1 MGLFSSKKKI
11 TVSTSVQPVFSARDL
26 PDPVAAGFVMARL
39 QETKSMPTVMQELSN
54 CIAVKGSAAW
64 KWAKNNY
71 AYGTPSSALASSS
84 QAESDIVD
92 VLKGLYGNDMAMD
105 YYFLGPLNSVHYAWH
120 TLQNSYSYDAV
131 TNQIGT
137 LSTSKG
143 TPVYLR
149 DLVPQYT
156 EETVNF
162 LTEQDELHL
171 LQVYSPYANAGVTL
185 TNPSGDPTATIT
197 PYTTSPTA
205 STNQIKVYYEYLNR
219 GVIKVEYITLTIAA
233 ETEDDDYHQARVRKA
248 DGTVIYFT
256 YKHGEGTYPAV
267 DNALEY
273 SFTESGTFMPWV
285 YFRYGFDNLATPSK
299 KDTDAYKDSHRYCR
313 ALGLD
318 YQTMADGIYA
328 DTDLSDVIHS
338 MLIFGVQADADS
350 RSEREY
356 LYRYFD
362 MLHQKLTVEGTA
374 SGIYSQ
380 VIRDKKFTMSF
391 TFTGLTKT
399 TQTGSVAQPGKY
411 AKPVVSGSTVTYQK
425 QIDATTYAEITV
437 TSPNMRYHVLGKY
450 SHSAG
455 LGKKELLI
463 PLDRAAFKEMG
474 LVWRNDL
481 LARGMHFMMCTYI
494 ETKEKWYQSTWFKVF
509 LIVIVVVLTIVTFG
523 GFAPI
528 GAAIMA
534 AVTAGAAALLTTMA
548 IWVIKGLLLR
558 LAVKTFIDVA
568 GLENSVFAAVLLI
581 AASAFVPSNMANS
594 AQITQGLLAAGNNM
608 ISQVGTGY
616 GEALKD
622 IQKELAQF
630 SADAQAQWEQLEE
643 KRLKEF
649 GIGNPL
655 SAMDYVMAPAVLF
668 GEAPSDFFLRIVH
681 TPNPGP
687 YIFNM
692 QQDYVDNLI
701 KLPTFRDAVKHLDP
715 HVTNSEFA
723 TA

>member
-11 TVSTSVQPVFSARDL
+11 TVSTAVQPVFTEAQL
-26 PDPVAAGFVMARL
+26 PDPVAAGFVTARL
-39 QETKSMPTVMQELSN
+39 QDHKNMPTVMQELSS
-54 CIAVKGSAAW
+54 CIAVKSASAW
-64 KWAKNNY
+64 KWAKDNY
-71 AYGTPSSALASSS
+71 AYGTPSSALASSN
-84 QAESDIVD
+84 QAKSDMVD
-92 VLKGLYGNDMAMD
+92 VLKGLYGNDIAMD

-120 TLQNSYSYDAV
+120 TLQNSYSYDVA
-131 TNQIGT
+131 TNKIGT
-137 LSTSKG
+137 LTTSKG

-156 EETVNF
+156 DETVNF
-162 LTEQDELHL
+162 LTEQDELHW

-185 TNPSGDPTATIT
+185 TNPSGNPAATIT
-197 PYTTSPTA
+197 PYTISTTA
-205 STNQIKVYYEYLNR
+205 STNQIKVYYEYLNA
-219 GVIKVEYITLTIAA
+219 GTIKVENITLTIDA
-233 ETEDDDYHQARVRKA
+233 ETEDDDYHQARIRKA

-273 SFTESGTFMPWV
+273 SFTESGTFLPWV
-285 YFRYGFDNLATPSK
+285 YFRYNFDNLATPSK

-313 ALGLD
+313 ALGID
-318 YQTMADGIYA
+318 YQTMADGIYE

-338 MLIFGVQADADS
+338 MLFFGVRPDADS

-362 MLHQKLTVEGTA
+362 MLYQKLTVEGTA

-425 QIDATTYAEITV
+425 QIDATTYSEITV
-437 TSPNMRYHVLGKY
+437 TSPRMRYHILGKY

-455 LGKKELLI
+455 LGSKELVI

-481 LARGMHFMMCTYI
+481 LARGMHFMMHSYI
-494 ETKEKWYQSTWFKVF
+494 ETKVKWYQSTWFKVF
-509 LIVIVVVLTIVTFG
+509 LIVVVVVLTIVTFG

-534 AVTAGAAALLTTMA
+534 AFTAGVVALLVTLG
-548 IWVIKGLLLR
+548 IWVLKTILLR

-568 GLENSVFAAVLLI
+568 GLENSIIAGVLLI
-581 AASAFVPSNMANS
+581 AAAAFVPDTMANS
-594 AQITQGLLAAGNNM
+594 MQITQGLIAAGNNL
-608 ISQVGTGY
+608 ISEVSTGY
-616 GEALKD
+616 GEILKD

-630 SADAQAQWEQLEE
+630 NADTQSQWEQLEE
-643 KRLKEF
+643 KRLQEF
-649 GIGNPL
+649 GAGNPL

-668 GEAPSDFFLRIVH
+668 GEGPSDFFLRTVH

-687 YIFNM
+687 FMFNM
-692 QQDYVDNLI
+692 QEDYVDNQV
-701 KLPTFRDAVKHLDP
+701 KLPTFRDAVKNLDP
-715 HVTNSEFA
+715 HVSNSGFA
-723 TA
+723 KV

>member
-11 TVSTSVQPVFSARDL
+11 TVSTAVQPVFSEAQL
-26 PDPVAAGFVMARL
+26 PAPVAAGFVTARL
-39 QETKSMPTVMQELSN
+39 QEQKIMPTVMQELST
-54 CIAVKGSAAW
+54 CTAVKSAAIW
-64 KWAKNNY
+64 KWAKDNY
-71 AYGTPSSALASSS
+71 AYGTPSSALASSN

-120 TLQNSYSYDAV
+120 TLQNSYSYDAA

-162 LTEQDELHL
+162 LTEQDELHW

-185 TNPSGDPTATIT
+185 TNPSGDPAATIT
-197 PYTTSPTA
+197 PYTISTTA
-205 STNQIKVYYEYLNR
+205 STNQIKVYYEYLNAS
-219 GVIKVEYITLTIAA
+219 VIKVENITLTIAA

-256 YKHGEGTYPAV
+256 YKHGEGTYPSV

-273 SFTESGTFMPWV
+273 SFTESGTFLPWV
-285 YFRYGFDNLATPSK
+285 YFRYGFSNLATPSK

-318 YQTMADGIYA
+318 YQTMADGIYE
-328 DTDLSDVIHS
+328 DTDLSDIIQS
-338 MLIFGVQADADS
+338 MLIFGVRADADS
-350 RSEREY
+350 ASEREY

-362 MLHQKLTVEGTA
+362 MLHEKLLLEGTA

-391 TFTGLTKT
+391 TFTELTKT

-425 QIDATTYAEITV
+425 QIDATTYSEITV
-437 TSPNMRYHVLGKY
+437 TSPRMRYHILGKY

-463 PLDRAAFKEMG
+463 PLDRAVFKRMG
-474 LVWRNDL
+474 LVLRNNL
-481 LARGMHFMMCTYI
+481 LTRGMHFMMNSYI
-494 ETKEKWYQSTWFKVF
+494 ETKLKWYTSTWFKVF
-509 LIVIVVVLTIVTFG
+509 LIVIVVVLTIVSLG

-534 AVTAGAAALLTTMA
+534 WVSAGAMA
-548 IWVIKGLLLR
+548 MLISIGVFVLKSLLLR
-558 LAVKTFIDVA
+558 LAIKTFIDVA
-568 GLENSVFAAVLLI
+568 GLENSLIAGVLMI
-581 AASAFVPSNMANS
+581 AASAFIPSNMANS
-594 AQITQGLLAAGNNM
+594 TQITQGLLAAGNNM
-608 ISQVGTGY
+608 ISEVGTGY

-643 KRLKEF
+643 MRQKEF

-668 GEAPSDFFLRIVH
+668 GEGPSDFFLRTVH
-681 TPNPGP
+681 TQNPGP

-715 HVTNSEFA
+715 HVTNPESA
-723 TA
+723 IA